1 MLEQKRGNSHHTVIK
16 PAGFLRR
23 KQTRKQAAL
32 TVFRLATGSELFFDK
47 INNAESNRKPGLGDH
62 TAKFAMAGHVSDGWL
77 KCLGRTDAREVTV
90 SGY

>member
-1 MLEQKRGNSHHTVIK
+1 MLKQKRGNSQHTVIK

-32 TVFRLATGSELFFDK
+32 TVFRLATGSGLFDK
-47 INNAESNRKPGLGDH
+47 INNAESNRKLGLGDH

-77 KCLGRTDAREVTV
+77 KCLGRTDDREITV
-90 SGY
+90 SAY